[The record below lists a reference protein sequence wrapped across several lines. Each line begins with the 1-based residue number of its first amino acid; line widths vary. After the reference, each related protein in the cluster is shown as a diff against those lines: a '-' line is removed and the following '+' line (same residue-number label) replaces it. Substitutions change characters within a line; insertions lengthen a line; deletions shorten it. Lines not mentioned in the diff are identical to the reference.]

1 MKRNPAIPYIFIMLL
16 GIALVFFLSVKG
28 LGDAKEIAKDN
39 KKGDAKTE
47 APAGQTG
54 GKFDPEGFAKQ
65 TCVTC
70 HGNNLEGNIG
80 PNLHGIGKKISK
92 DEIKNV
98 LKNGKGT
105 MPPGM
110 VPAENVDAMADWVA
124 NLK

>member
-1 MKRNPAIPYIFIMLL
+1 MLL
-16 GIALVFFLSVKG
+16 GIVLVFFLSVKG

-54 GKFDPEGFAKQ
+54 GKFDPESFAKT
-65 TCVTC
+65 TCISC
-70 HGNNLEGNIG
+70 HGNNLEGNVG

-98 LKNGKGT
+98 LKNGKNGG
-105 MPPGM
+105 MPAGL
-110 VPAENVDAMADWVA
+110 VPAENIDAMADWLSK
-124 NLK
+124 LK